1 MTARNKLNLLEFH
14 SLNNKRQEMQSEDV
28 RKKQEKVR
36 EMREKE
42 EREMKQIK
50 N

>member
-14 SLNNKRQEMQSEDV
+14 SLKYKRQEMQSEDV